1 MQKNELCFDIDEMIA
16 EPTRKDDECT
26 LNYGFTS
33 YDRVPDTKAQT
44 SRPKKTKTTSKKNTE
59 NFDWD
64 RLRRQVCREG
74 SVKERNF
81 ERRDSVD
88 WEAVRCADVQRISH
102 AIRERGMNNI
112 LAERI
117 QVIVDSLLGLT
128 MILMHHLC
136 LVDLQP
142 LFSPTTER

>member
-1 MQKNELCFDIDEMIA
+1 MTVETTRREDEY
-16 EPTRKDDECT
+16 T
-26 LNYGFTS
+26 LKSGFTS
-33 YDRVPDTKAQT
+33 YNGVPDTAAQA
-44 SRPKKTKTTSKKNTE
+44 SRPKKTRTTSKKNTE

-64 RLRRQVCREG
+64 KLRRQACSEDHMKKR
-74 SVKERNF
+74 SC

-117 QVIVDSLLGLT
+117 QVLI
-128 MILMHHLC
+128 
-136 LVDLQP
+136 
-142 LFSPTTER
+142 E

>member
-1 MQKNELCFDIDEMIA
+1 MKS
-16 EPTRKDDECT
+16 
-26 LNYGFTS
+26 GFTS
-33 YDRVPDTKAQT
+33 YSGIHDTEAQAQRT
-44 SRPKKTKTTSKKNTE
+44 KKTRTASKKNTE

-64 RLRRQVCREG
+64 KLRRQVCREG
-74 SVKERNF
+74 HAKERSF

-117 QVIVDSLLGLT
+117 QVIV
-128 MILMHHLC
+128 
-136 LVDLQP
+136 
-142 LFSPTTER
+142 E

>member
-1 MQKNELCFDIDEMIA
+1 MNS
-16 EPTRKDDECT
+16 
-26 LNYGFTS
+26 GFTS
-33 YDRVPDTKAQT
+33 CNEVPDSTQA
-44 SRPKKTKTTSKKNTE
+44 SRPKKKRTTSKKNTE

-64 RLRRQVCREG
+64 KLRRGACSEG
-74 SVKERNF
+74 HMKKRSR

-117 QVIVDSLLGLT
+117 QVIAEYLLGLT
-128 MILMHHLC
+128 MIYMHYLCVVDIHLYALPMC
-136 LVDLQP
+136 G
-142 LFSPTTER
+142 